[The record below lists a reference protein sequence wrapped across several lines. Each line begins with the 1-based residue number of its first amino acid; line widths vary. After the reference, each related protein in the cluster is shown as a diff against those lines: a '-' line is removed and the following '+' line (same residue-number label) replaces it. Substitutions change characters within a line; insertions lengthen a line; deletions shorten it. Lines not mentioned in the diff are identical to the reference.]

1 MALPCQ
7 IIQYTSL
14 SAVPGSQFSQD
25 NTCSYFENI
34 ILSFQIICPPSSYWY
49 CFVLVWPKLF
59 KLYNKFS
66 IVGSINSISVSVTE
80 KSFFYSLG
88 MHTVMDIGA
97 PVSEKPPPLPPK
109 QPLHTAHGQT
119 LYDHTQHFRQRAQSH
134 DTRPPTTIVRRPS
147 PATGSRMRGRLN
159 SDGST
164 PSSLR
169 SSNKAPSTS
178 SIEKAELRESP
189 PPPYSEYDRH
199 HLPPIPPRHYSHT
212 SHQQHQSDHSYA
224 GHSMQR
230 TRSHGQVQFRRQ
242 GIAPIERSRS
252 DRRASPEVFQLRSP
266 TTVTGGT
273 LV

>member
-1 MALPCQ
+1 
-7 IIQYTSL
+7 
-14 SAVPGSQFSQD
+14 
-25 NTCSYFENI
+25 
-34 ILSFQIICPPSSYWY
+34 
-49 CFVLVWPKLF
+49 
-59 KLYNKFS
+59 
-66 IVGSINSISVSVTE
+66 
-80 KSFFYSLG
+80 
-88 MHTVMDIGA
+88 MDIGV

-109 QPLHTAHGQT
+109 QPLHPAHGQT

-147 PATGSRMRGRLN
+147 PATSHRMRGRLN

-178 SIEKAELRESP
+178 SIEKAELRDSP

-199 HLPPIPPRHYSHT
+199 HLPPVPPRQYSHT
-212 SHQQHQSDHSYA
+212 SHPHQQQQHQLEHPYT

-242 GIAPIERSRS
+242 GIAPLGPIERSRS
-252 DRRASPEVFQLRSP
+252 DRRASPDQVFQLRSP

>member
-1 MALPCQ
+1 
-7 IIQYTSL
+7 
-14 SAVPGSQFSQD
+14 
-25 NTCSYFENI
+25 
-34 ILSFQIICPPSSYWY
+34 
-49 CFVLVWPKLF
+49 
-59 KLYNKFS
+59 
-66 IVGSINSISVSVTE
+66 
-80 KSFFYSLG
+80 
-88 MHTVMDIGA
+88 MDVGA

-109 QPLHTAHGQT
+109 QPLHPAQGQT

-134 DTRPPTTIVRRPS
+134 DTRPPTTVVRRPS
-147 PATGSRMRGRLN
+147 PATGHRMRGRLN

-164 PSSLR
+164 QSSLR

-199 HLPPIPPRHYSHT
+199 HQPPVPPRHYSHT
-212 SHQQHQSDHSYA
+212 SHQHYQSEHPYTA

-230 TRSHGQVQFRRQ
+230 TRSHGQVQFRRR
-242 GIAPIERSRS
+242 GITPLAPIERSRS
-252 DRRASPEVFQLRSP
+252 DRRVSPDQGFHLRSP

>member
-1 MALPCQ
+1 
-7 IIQYTSL
+7 
-14 SAVPGSQFSQD
+14 
-25 NTCSYFENI
+25 
-34 ILSFQIICPPSSYWY
+34 
-49 CFVLVWPKLF
+49 
-59 KLYNKFS
+59 
-66 IVGSINSISVSVTE
+66 
-80 KSFFYSLG
+80 
-88 MHTVMDIGA
+88 MDVGA

-109 QPLHTAHGQT
+109 QPLHSSQGHT

-147 PATGSRMRGRLN
+147 PATGHRMRGRLN

-164 PSSLR
+164 QSSPR

-189 PPPYSEYDRH
+189 PPPYSEYDRD
-199 HLPPIPPRHYSHT
+199 HLPPVPPRHYSHT
-212 SHQQHQSDHSYA
+212 SHHQSDHPYPQP
-224 GHSMQR
+224 GRNMQR

-242 GIAPIERSRS
+242 GIAPLAPIERSRS
-252 DRRASPEVFQLRSP
+252 DRRVSPDQQVFQLRSP